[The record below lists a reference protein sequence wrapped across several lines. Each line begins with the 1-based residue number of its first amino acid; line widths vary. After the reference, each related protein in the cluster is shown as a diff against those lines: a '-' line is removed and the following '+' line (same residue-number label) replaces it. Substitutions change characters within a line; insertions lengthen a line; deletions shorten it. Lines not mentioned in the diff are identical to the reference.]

1 MLDTNLKKQIIKHFI
16 ISVFFF
22 LFGVIYELFSHGVY
36 SKYMI
41 FAFLIP
47 LILGLVFYALIH
59 FLKLNN
65 YFNKDFFGIYNSSIY
80 TLTLGCIIKGVL
92 DIYGTTNKLLSIYFN
107 AGVLLLVVAII
118 INMVNVLNEK

>member
-41 FAFLIP
+41 FAFFIP
-47 LILGLVFYALIH
+47 LILGLAFYTSIH

-65 YFNKDFFGIYNSSIY
+65 YFNKTFFRIYNSSIY
-80 TLTLGCIIKGVL
+80 TFTLGCIIKGVL

-118 INMVNVLNEK
+118 INMVMILNEK